1 MVSPCL
7 LLFLL
12 SSSRGDQHLQ
22 VVLESVV
29 RQAHVK
35 QHPKHRGSTH
45 FSLHMPETHSFY
57 SIQDFLQFF
66 GCFDRRVLHSPYSKC
81 SCPILGPWL
90 LFLKFSLSVSCWCEW
105 AKENPKKQSQQ
116 LKKSWVDTVVCKWGW
131 VIWLIQ
137 QIQSALTE
145 NTVRQMYQPYLL
157 IALQLQADGAECAS
171 QNWSHNYSAEDV
183 RHLCSIRLQSWR
195 KRQRD
200 DCATAHSQQ
209 INAEPELQRGTFK
222 TNLSS

>member
-1 MVSPCL
+1 MWNNIQSTEDPRISHSICQKHTHSIAFRTFSS
-7 LLFLL
+7 FL
-12 SSSRGDQHLQ
+12 
-22 VVLESVV
+22 VVLIEEFCTAPIVSAHAPYWGLGSCFWSSLSV
-29 RQAHVK
+29 
-35 QHPKHRGSTH
+35 
-45 FSLHMPETHSFY
+45 
-57 SIQDFLQFF
+57 
-66 GCFDRRVLHSPYSKC
+66 
-81 SCPILGPWL
+81 
-90 LFLKFSLSVSCWCEW
+90 SVSCWCEW

-116 LKKSWVDTVVCKWGW
+116 LKKSWVDTVVCKWEW